1 MKQLKTAKIGYIMIS
16 IAFYISGLC
25 CIISPNVMGRNG
37 KVAAGILLIAYG
49 IIKMIGYFSKDL
61 YCLAFQ
67 YDLRGIFLI
76 YLEWLL
82 LSIRNPKEGYMLAG
96 LGILISIR
104 QSFSDSDLFRCQKIW
119 NDRMEMVFIFLCIIR
134 SVGNYYHNLQDN
146 AYCRS
151 GTISRRR
158 NETLHGA
165 LYSQDRA
172 INMEERVNENS
183 KTGGNYNECSKYFKE
198 TGNREN
204 I

>member
-1 MKQLKTAKIGYIMIS
+1 M
-16 IAFYISGLC
+16 
-25 CIISPNVMGRNG
+25 PE
-37 KVAAGILLIAYG
+37 
-49 IIKMIGYFSKDL
+49 D
-61 YCLAFQ
+61 
-67 YDLRGIFLI
+67 
-76 YLEWLL
+76 
-82 LSIRNPKEGYMLAG
+82 
-96 LGILISIR
+96 
-104 QSFSDSDLFRCQKIW
+104 W